1 MRVEMNTVPL
11 SSIFNIVYGSQLDL
25 NKLVVDFDN
34 GVNFISRSRENLG
47 VHTKVKN
54 IANKVLFKKGSI
66 TVTLGGSYLL
76 SSFVQKED
84 FYTAQNI
91 KVLTPKQHLTDLQ
104 KKFYCYAIEH
114 NRFRYTSHG
123 REANKTLNDLLV
135 PALDCIPEWVNKAI
149 IKTPNRKSVTSKKY
163 ELDVENWKY
172 FIFSDIFY
180 IKKGN
185 APKNKSNGGV
195 RLVSAT
201 SLNNGC
207 SKVVSSLSIPNNE
220 GVITV
225 SSNGAVGDA
234 FYQNKDF
241 FATGDVNI
249 LTPKFNL
256 TPYIAMFLNT
266 IIKKEKFR
274 FNYGR
279 KWGKEKMLTHKI
291 KLPINENNNPD
302 WEFMENYIKSLPY
315 SKSL

>member
-1 MRVEMNTVPL
+1 MKL
-11 SSIFNIVYGSQLDL
+11 SKVSDIFIIKYGNSLSLSDIDID
-25 NKLVVDFDN
+25 KDN
-34 GVNFISRSRENLG
+34 NEINFISRTEKNNGISAKVSMIDNVKINPENTIS
-47 VHTKVKN
+47 VAV
-54 IANKVLFKKGSI
+54 
-66 TVTLGGSYLL
+66 GGSVL
-76 SSFVQKED
+76 SSFLQENPY
-84 FYTAQNI
+84 YTGYH
-91 KVLTPKQHLTDLQ
+91 VLTLHPKTKLTTNEMLY
-104 KKFYCYAIEH
+104 YCMCLKANKYK
-114 NRFRYTSHG
+114 YSYG
-123 REANKTLNDLLV
+123 RQANKTLNDLLV
-135 PALDCIPEWVNKAI
+135 PALDCIPKWVNKTK
-149 IKTPNRKSVTSKKY
+149 IKIPSKESITNKKF
-163 ELDVENWKY
+163 ELNIENWKY

-185 APKNKSNGGV
+185 TPKNKSNGGV